1 MCQKWNFTFF
11 SKNIKKVAGKTSGS
25 EGPRGRGE
33 RGAVR
38 REGWGWV
45 GGVLPL
51 SGDARVTSM
60 APSTSCLK
68 RVQSELRKLRD
79 ADLKEFALK
88 RENAR
93 LVQGCDGVIQ
103 IDQTIWLRQD
113 DESDL
118 TRFTALICGVEGKVS
133 SISKPVLL
141 DSDDNSLSFALN
153 TGTPYEFGM
162 YLFSVKIPD
171 DYPFQ
176 PPKVKH
182 LTTDGVF
189 RTNPNLYANGKV
201 CLSILGTWSGPGWT
215 QILTLRTMLLSIQT
229 LFCEDPLQNEVC
241 FFTFV
246 TSFEAEQSLIRNS
259 SSLLPRVSL
268 GTRRRTALA
277 KSSTLPTE
285 STTSAETIFPAFQ
298 GTRTSTRTIQRR

>member
-1 MCQKWNFTFF
+1 MATTAIFLSPLLGVLVLTGAILPASTYFFLSVGWCAKKREFFTFF
-11 SKNIKKVAGKTSGS
+11 QSRGKD
-25 EGPRGRGE
+25 ERQ
-33 RGAVR
+33 RGASR
-38 REGWGWV
+38 ARGTRLCPKG

-79 ADLKEFALK
+79 ADLKDFALK

-103 IDQTIWLRQD
+103 VDQTIWLRQD

-141 DSDDNSLSFALN
+141 DSDNSLSFALN

-215 QILTLRTMLLSIQT
+215 QILTLRTVLLSIQT

-241 FFTFV
+241 FFT
-246 TSFEAEQSLIRNS
+246 SFLR
-259 SSLLPRVSL
+259 
-268 GTRRRTALA
+268 G
-277 KSSTLPTE
+277 
-285 STTSAETIFPAFQ
+285 
-298 GTRTSTRTIQRR
+298 

>member
-1 MCQKWNFTFF
+1 MDKNSLFQ
-11 SKNIKKVAGKTSGS
+11 NIKKVAGKTSGS
-25 EGPRGRGE
+25 AGPRGRGE

-38 REGWGWV
+38 REGWGWG

-133 SISKPVLL
+133 SISKAFHL

-153 TGTPYEFGM
+153 TRDSLRVRHVLVFG
-162 YLFSVKIPD
+162 
-171 DYPFQ
+171 
-176 PPKVKH
+176 
-182 LTTDGVF
+182 
-189 RTNPNLYANGKV
+189 
-201 CLSILGTWSGPGWT
+201 
-215 QILTLRTMLLSIQT
+215 
-229 LFCEDPLQNEVC
+229 ED
-241 FFTFV
+241 
-246 TSFEAEQSLIRNS
+246 SR
-259 SSLLPRVSL
+259 
-268 GTRRRTALA
+268 
-277 KSSTLPTE
+277 
-285 STTSAETIFPAFQ
+285 
-298 GTRTSTRTIQRR
+298 